1 MFKRKPITEE
11 EKFSALREAVRLWQI
26 GKYKRATELY
36 RRYGITDREFSR
48 ALVGDIS
55 RRAGKWLL

>member
-11 EKFSALREAVRLWQI
+11 EKLSALRESVRLWQM
-26 GKYKRATELY
+26 GKYQRATELY

-48 ALVGDIS
+48 ALVTYMHMED
-55 RRAGKWLL
+55 K

>member
-1 MFKRKPITEE
+1 MFERKPITEE
-11 EKFSALREAVRLWQI
+11 EKLSALREAVRLWRA
-26 GKYKRATELY
+26 GKYKRAVELY
-36 RRYGITDREFSR
+36 QRYGITDGEFSR